1 MMIVFL
7 SSFYQIKETIN
18 PSSRFDHL
26 RVNFKHMVLIKYPQW
41 IDRLKT
47 KNEGAITHV
56 HDMII
61 NIIRRVVVKKTLT
74 FLQESKKKK
83 TKFP

>member
-1 MMIVFL
+1 
-7 SSFYQIKETIN
+7 
-18 PSSRFDHL
+18 
-26 RVNFKHMVLIKYPQW
+26 MVLIKYPQW

-61 NIIRRVVVKKTLT
+61 NIIRRVVAKKTLT

-83 TKFP
+83 KTKFP